1 MDSECFMKTVQ
12 ACDVLLLKV
21 LPIIVRVTSTRV
33 RTAVRYQ
40 APGPGMLYGNSLFWS
55 ACCPAASGT
64 AGHDLPNRGPR
75 KLYVLYV
82 QAVRIG

>member
-40 APGPGMLYGNSLFWS
+40 APGQGMLYGNSLFLV
-55 ACCPAASGT
+55 
-64 AGHDLPNRGPR
+64 DMLPGCQQYSRP
-75 KLYVLYV
+75 
-82 QAVRIG
+82 